1 MDQAERLAALG
12 IARVAVFDD
21 EQPDPAAAVTI
32 EEDAWEGLLRIL
44 ESDAERPLDPDRA
57 QQLRDRDPSE
67 WDDSLTELEA
77 DFPEQIADFR
87 RTPRAIRD
95 AGMWVDWLEAAGVTV
110 DVFPSWAAFAAKA
123 NAGGND
129 TDSALSTY
137 GLVLLDY
144 QFGTPDEGEASKG
157 IAKEIANRTRSLA
170 KSGNQVP
177 ILARFSAE
185 PVERT
190 EEEILDFLD
199 EVRFPRSAY
208 AVVPKASI
216 RAPEWE
222 EPFLRELEK
231 ADAGRR
237 LFALTVATGEMLVEA
252 ARQEAERLLFRLDA
266 PSVRLLNERA
276 LEPEGVAGVE
286 HWMDIIINLVS
297 ASLRASPE
305 VARATGAML
314 DLMIASSKPGV
325 PFNTPALS
333 DIENRLRFD
342 YVVNRLLRPIDFGD
356 IFVFDAAPDRV
367 ALVVTQACDMAVR
380 ASGKSDGLDLPGIPE
395 RPRVTLILGTI
406 REAGTSAEDSDDG
419 WTTDFSLSPESTP
432 NAAIEWKFDTPVMLP
447 RAVLDLVSLRED
459 GRAVL
464 PADVTA
470 DTSFWTQSFRAYV
483 ADLVSSTNTRMR
495 NSRGHLKGPIRF
507 DGDDLAGRMPGL
519 GLFAQ
524 YPRAAR
530 DGTNEPFLGVR
541 RIARLRSIETQRIAH
556 RMNFWAGRVALTTRL
571 PQKRREVT
579 LRLVSLHGDAAPEMA
594 GEALFIK
601 DDKQAVAI
609 DVATARFRE
618 LCRLLPA
625 FGPLDAEAARWGERF
640 NLKAIVEGSEMTE
653 RFVLQPNGKDRF
665 DLKEKQQGVQPNGAG
680 QDPVARSTST
690 AVRRGR
696 RGRVPAT
703 DAGQKAPRSV
713 D

>member
-1 MDQAERLAALG
+1 VAL
-12 IARVAVFDD
+12 FDD
-21 EQPDPAAAVTI
+21 ETPDAAASITVADDSWDSLI
-32 EEDAWEGLLRIL
+32 GVL
-44 ESDAERPLDPDRA
+44 ENDAEPGLDPDRA
-57 QQLRDRDPSE
+57 KSLRDLQESDRDKSM
-67 WDDSLTELEA
+67 TELEA
-77 DFPEQIADFR
+77 DYPEQIADFR
-87 RTPRAIRD
+87 RVPAAIRD
-95 AGMWVDWLEAAGVTV
+95 AGLWLNWLRDAGAIV
-110 DVFPSWAAFAAKA
+110 DVFSSWTDFEAWAKA
-123 NAGGND
+123 EAKQ
-129 TDSALSTY
+129 TDDALGAY

-144 QFGTPDEGEASKG
+144 QFGAPDQGEASKG

-185 PVERT
+185 LVDRT
-190 EEEILDFLD
+190 EEQILDFLD

-237 LFALTVATGEMLVEA
+237 LLALTVATGEMLVEA

-276 LEPEGVAGVE
+276 LEPEGVAEVE
-286 HWMDIIINLVS
+286 YWVDIIVNLVS

-314 DLMIASSKPGV
+314 DLMSASVMPGV
-325 PFNTPALS
+325 PFDTPALS

-367 ALVVTQACDMAVR
+367 ALIVTQACDMAVR
-380 ASGKSDGLDLPGIPE
+380 ANRKSDGVDSPGIPE
-395 RPRVTLILGTI
+395 RPRVMLILGTI

-419 WTTDFSLSPESTP
+419 WTTDFALSHESTP
-432 NAAIEWKFDTPVMLP
+432 YAAIEWKFDTPVMLP

-464 PADVTA
+464 PADVSA
-470 DTSFWTQSFRAYV
+470 DASFWTHAFRAYV
-483 ADLVSSTNTRMR
+483 ADLVSSTNTRTR
-495 NSRGHLKGPIRF
+495 NRRGYLKGPIRF
-507 DGDDLAGRMPGL
+507 EGDDLAGRMPGL
-519 GLFAQ
+519 GSFAQ
-524 YPRAAR
+524 YPHAAR
-530 DGTNEPFLGVR
+530 SGTNEPFLGVR
-541 RIARLRSIETQRIAH
+541 RIARLRAIETQRIAH
-556 RMNFWAGRVALTTRL
+556 RMNFWAGRVALATGL
-571 PQKRREVT
+571 PQRRREVT
-579 LRLVSLHGDAAPEMA
+579 LRFVSLHGGAAPEMA
-594 GEALFIK
+594 GEALLINE
-601 DDKQAVAI
+601 DKQAFSI

-625 FGPLDAEAARWGERF
+625 FAPLDAKAADQGERF
-640 NLKAIVEGSEMTE
+640 NLKAIVEQPDMTE
-653 RFVLQPNGKDRF
+653 RFVLQSNGKDRF
-665 DLKEKQQGVQPNGAG
+665 DLKEKQQGVEPN
-680 QDPVARSTST
+680 
-690 AVRRGR
+690 AVRRDQVASSTRKGVPRGRQR
-696 RGRVPAT
+696 RGSAT
-703 DAGQKAPRSV
+703 DAGQEAPRSV
-713 D
+713 N